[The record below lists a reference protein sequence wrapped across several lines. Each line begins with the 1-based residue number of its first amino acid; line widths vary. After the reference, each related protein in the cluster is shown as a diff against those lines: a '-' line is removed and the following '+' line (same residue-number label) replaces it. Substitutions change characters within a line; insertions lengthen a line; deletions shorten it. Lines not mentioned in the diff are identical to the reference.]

1 MQMNKI
7 KKGDTFMAKK
17 SNSNVSS
24 ALLYIVIGILLIVF
38 RSQTLNWAMT
48 AIGAFFVISGILDI
62 AKKNTFGG
70 FVSLVIG
77 IAILVLG
84 WTAAHIVLLVLGVL
98 MAVKGVLALLQTLTR
113 KTTLFGILF
122 PVLTIVAGLSLAFGN
137 GLDVVLVVA
146 GVILVVDGFFGLA
159 SKK

>member
-1 MQMNKI
+1 
-7 KKGDTFMAKK
+7 MAKK

-24 ALLYIVIGILLIVF
+24 ALLYILIGALLIMF
-38 RSQTLNWAMT
+38 RSQTLSWAMT
-48 AIGAFFVISGILDI
+48 AVGVFFVIFGILDI
-62 AKKNTFGG
+62 MKKNTFGG

-98 MAVKGVLALLQTLTR
+98 MAVKGVLALFQALTR
-113 KTTLFGILF
+113 KTTLLGILF
-122 PVLTIVAGLSLAFGN
+122 PVLTIVAGVSLAFGN
-137 GLDVVLVVA
+137 GLDIVLVVA
-146 GVILVVDGFFGLA
+146 GAILVVDGFLGLV

>member
-1 MQMNKI
+1 
-7 KKGDTFMAKK
+7 MAKK

-48 AIGAFFVISGILDI
+48 AVGAFFVISGILDI

-70 FVSLVIG
+70 FVSIVIG

-84 WTAAHIVLLVLGVL
+84 WTATHIVLLVLGVL
-98 MAVKGVLALLQTLTR
+98 MAV
-113 KTTLFGILF
+113 
-122 PVLTIVAGLSLAFGN
+122 
-137 GLDVVLVVA
+137 
-146 GVILVVDGFFGLA
+146 
-159 SKK
+159 

>member
-1 MQMNKI
+1 
-7 KKGDTFMAKK
+7 MAKK

-24 ALLYIVIGILLIVF
+24 ALLYVVIGVLLIVF
-38 RSQTLNWAMT
+38 RSQTLSWAMT
-48 AIGAFFVISGILDI
+48 AVGVFFVISGILDI
-62 AKKNTFGG
+62 MKKNTFGG

-98 MAVKGVLALLQTLTR
+98 MAVKGVLALFQALTR
-113 KTTLFGILF
+113 KTTLLGILF
-122 PVLTIVAGLSLAFGN
+122 PVLTIVAGVSLAFGN
-137 GLDVVLVVA
+137 GLDIVLVVA
-146 GVILVVDGFFGLA
+146 GVILVVDGFLGLA

>member
-1 MQMNKI
+1 
-7 KKGDTFMAKK
+7 MAKK

-24 ALLYIVIGILLIVF
+24 ALLYVVIGVLLIVF
-38 RSQTLNWAMT
+38 RSQTLSWAMT
-48 AIGAFFVISGILDI
+48 AVGVFFVISGILDI
-62 AKKNTFGG
+62 MKKNTFGG

-98 MAVKGVLALLQTLTR
+98 MAVKGVLALFQALTR
-113 KTTLFGILF
+113 KTTLLGILF
-122 PVLTIVAGLSLAFGN
+122 PVLTIVAGVSLAFGN
-137 GLDVVLVVA
+137 GLDIVLVVA
-146 GVILVVDGFFGLA
+146 GAILVVDGFLGLA